1 MSRALTWLLIVLLSL
16 SGCSPGTSRATT
28 TSPAAPRDSIVV
40 GSFDF
45 AESELL
51 SELYATVLQYHGYPV
66 RRAFSLGPREV
77 IEPALQQGR
86 IDLVPEYLGTALAF
100 VSLGK
105 AQIDSS
111 RRSLFQQLTRAFKH
125 KGIDPLALAPA
136 QDQNGIV
143 VTAATAARYNLRKV
157 SDLRPIASK
166 LVFGGPPE
174 CSDRPFCLAGLEQ
187 TYGLHFR
194 KVEALDA
201 GGPITVSSLRS
212 GLVDVALLF
221 TTDPNIVSNGF
232 VLLRDDRRLQPA
244 DNVVP
249 VVRRKV
255 LKEHGGGV
263 VRLIKAVTRRLSTET
278 LRRLNVKVQLDG
290 TSASRVARTWLTLE
304 GII

>member
-1 MSRALTWLLIVLLSL
+1 MTRALTSVLVVMMSL
-16 SGCSPGTSRATT
+16 SACSSGTSPNTA
-28 TSPAAPRDSIVV
+28 PAIAPRDSIVV

-66 RRAFSLGPREV
+66 RRAFGLGPREV

-86 IDLVPEYLGTALAF
+86 VDLVPEYLGTALAF

-105 AQIDSS
+105 AHIDSP
-111 RRSLFQQLTRAFKH
+111 RASLFRQLTRAFRR
-125 KGIDPLALAPA
+125 KGVDPLALAPA

-157 SDLRPIASK
+157 SDLKSIAPQ

-232 VLLRDDRRLQPA
+232 VLLQDDRRLQPA

-278 LRRLNVKVQLDG
+278 LRRLNVKMQLDG
-290 TSASRVARTWLTLE
+290 TPAARVARLWLAHE